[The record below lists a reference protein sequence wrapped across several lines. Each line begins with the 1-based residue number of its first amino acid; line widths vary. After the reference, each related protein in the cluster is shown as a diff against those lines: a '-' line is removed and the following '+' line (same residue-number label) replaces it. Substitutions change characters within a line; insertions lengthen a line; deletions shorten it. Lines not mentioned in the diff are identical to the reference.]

1 MIEILAPAG
10 NMESLTAAL
19 RCGANAIYTGGKN
32 FSARQNANNLDFDEM
47 RTAID
52 LCHLYNA
59 KLYIAV
65 NTIITDNQTDEFIK
79 TIKKYALLSPDAF
92 IVQDI
97 GAAYIIKN
105 ITDIPI
111 HASTQMTIHSINGA
125 KIAHELGF
133 SRVVISRE
141 ADRNLIR
148 NISDTGIE
156 TEIFVHGALCMS
168 VSGQCYMSSM
178 IGSRSANRGLCA
190 QSCRLPFSHRK
201 NSNEHCLSLKDL
213 CLANHID
220 KIIDCGVTSLKI
232 EGRMKRP
239 EYVAAT
245 VTAYRNAVDGKTP
258 DIETLKAVFSRNGF
272 TDGYFTAEKK
282 NMFGMRD
289 KDDVLSSASVI
300 PKLSELYKK
309 ERKISELSF
318 EISVKKD
325 MPVSVTAYDSENNKT
340 CITGNIP
347 QTALNRSVSKELVE
361 KQFSKLGDTIYN
373 IGTIST
379 TIDDGLSV
387 SASELN
393 ALRRSAIKNIC
404 DMRTAVLTRP
414 VIKDFVFTKEEKKHE
429 KKERKIRIRVENTAC
444 LENSDLSGIEYIII
458 PMHCL
463 GKNDLPQNIQKNA
476 VIIEPPRF
484 ITDENKI
491 ISELAKLHDAGFTHL
506 MCNNISYIRTG
517 TDLGFTLHGDFGMNI
532 SNSVS
537 IKNISGYNIDDITLS
552 FELKLSQIKKISQD
566 IPCGMIAYG
575 NLPLMLTVN
584 CPIKNSDGCRKC
596 THKITDRTNRDFY
609 VRCCYDYTEIFNSDP
624 VYLADKLDE
633 LPDVSFITLFF
644 TNETPQQIKK
654 ITNEYISGADVTPSG
669 ITRGLYYRGIK

>member
-1 MIEILAPAG
+1 LKKIQRNKANIMIEILAPAG

-220 KIIDCGVTSLKI
+220 KIID
-232 EGRMKRP
+232 
-239 EYVAAT
+239 
-245 VTAYRNAVDGKTP
+245 
-258 DIETLKAVFSRNGF
+258 
-272 TDGYFTAEKK
+272 
-282 NMFGMRD
+282 
-289 KDDVLSSASVI
+289 
-300 PKLSELYKK
+300 
-309 ERKISELSF
+309 
-318 EISVKKD
+318 
-325 MPVSVTAYDSENNKT
+325 
-340 CITGNIP
+340 
-347 QTALNRSVSKELVE
+347 
-361 KQFSKLGDTIYN
+361 
-373 IGTIST
+373 
-379 TIDDGLSV
+379 
-387 SASELN
+387 
-393 ALRRSAIKNIC
+393 
-404 DMRTAVLTRP
+404 
-414 VIKDFVFTKEEKKHE
+414 
-429 KKERKIRIRVENTAC
+429 
-444 LENSDLSGIEYIII
+444 
-458 PMHCL
+458 
-463 GKNDLPQNIQKNA
+463 
-476 VIIEPPRF
+476 
-484 ITDENKI
+484 
-491 ISELAKLHDAGFTHL
+491 
-506 MCNNISYIRTG
+506 
-517 TDLGFTLHGDFGMNI
+517 
-532 SNSVS
+532 
-537 IKNISGYNIDDITLS
+537 
-552 FELKLSQIKKISQD
+552 
-566 IPCGMIAYG
+566 
-575 NLPLMLTVN
+575 
-584 CPIKNSDGCRKC
+584 
-596 THKITDRTNRDFY
+596 
-609 VRCCYDYTEIFNSDP
+609 
-624 VYLADKLDE
+624 
-633 LPDVSFITLFF
+633 
-644 TNETPQQIKK
+644 
-654 ITNEYISGADVTPSG
+654 
-669 ITRGLYYRGIK
+669 